1 MSPILQRL
9 MSDLRLLSLEE
20 QWQLLSYLVNQ
31 LRTEVVEV
39 DKTPS
44 ETSPSKNTTD
54 VDAILQ
60 ATRGCWGNMSIEE
73 IDAKL
78 DRQRQYDWDNQDVG

>member
-1 MSPILQRL
+1 MSQILQRV

-31 LRTEVVEV
+31 LHSGVTAV
-39 DKTPS
+39 DPTLPQA
-44 ETSPSKNTTD
+44 PPDMNATD

-60 ATRGCWGNMSIEE
+60 ATQGCWGNRSIQE
-73 IDAKL
+73 IDASL
-78 DRQRQYDWDNQDVG
+78 DRQRQFDWE